1 MRRAKRQKGYIFR
14 RGNWWMVRYR
24 ETVMENGQ
32 LVRRQA
38 AKQIE
43 RVLDEHTRLRRPPE
57 EIKVKAKAMLD
68 PINNKTAK
76 PEATQTIQEF
86 VTAVYFPSL
95 EKMARVSTVKF
106 CKSRWGSQLKARC
119 GDYQLRDFRTVDGQ
133 TILNQIASENPKL
146 MRRTLIHFRNVL
158 SGIFSEAIRLGYL
171 DGQVTLHGTTKT
183 VIGNPMRGVRI
194 PNAPEGE
201 DTYAYS
207 LEEVS
212 RILAYLPQPAHTICA
227 VAAFTGLRRS
237 ELSGLVWENYDG
249 DQISVTRS
257 VWEGHVNEPK
267 TRKSKAP
274 VPVIAPLRKI
284 LDAYSAKCGNPASGI
299 MFASEKGTPLRMNN
313 VVNRMILPSLK
324 NGEWHGWHAFRRG
337 LATNLHRLGVDDK
350 SIQAIL
356 RHSNITTT
364 QNVYIKTVS
373 SDSVVAMKLLESL
386 LCTNCAPEPSPT
398 TDVRATVM

>member
-1 MRRAKRQKGYIFR
+1 M
-14 RGNWWMVRYR
+14 
-24 ETVMENGQ
+24 
-32 LVRRQA
+32 
-38 AKQIE
+38 
-43 RVLDEHTRLRRPPE
+43 
-57 EIKVKAKAMLD
+57 
-68 PINNKTAK
+68 
-76 PEATQTIQEF
+76 
-86 VTAVYFPSL
+86 
-95 EKMARVSTVKF
+95 
-106 CKSRWGSQLKARC
+106 
-119 GDYQLRDFRTVDGQ
+119 
-133 TILNQIASENPKL
+133 
-146 MRRTLIHFRNVL
+146 IHFRNVL

-207 LEEVS
+207 LEEVT
-212 RILAYLPQPAHTICA
+212 RILAYLPQLAHTICV
-227 VAAFTGLRRS
+227 VAAFTGLGRS
-237 ELSGLVWENYDG
+237 ELCGLVWENYDG

-284 LDAYSAKCGNPASGI
+284 LDAYRAKCGNPTSGI

-324 NGEWHGWHAFRRG
+324 NGEWRGWHAFRRG

-373 SDSVVAMKLLESL
+373 SDSVAAMKLLESL
-386 LCTNCAPEPSPT
+386 LCTNCAPDEPPT
-398 TDVRATVM
+398 THGVVQ